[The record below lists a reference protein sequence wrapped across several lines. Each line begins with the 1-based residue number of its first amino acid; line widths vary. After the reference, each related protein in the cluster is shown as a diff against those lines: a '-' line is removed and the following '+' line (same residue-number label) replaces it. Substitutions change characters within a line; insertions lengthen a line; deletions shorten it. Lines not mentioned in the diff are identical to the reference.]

1 MTKNGFFVTGLVAL
15 VLAGAGCSRPAEELR
30 MRIQGSGSP
39 AVVFE
44 SGLGDSSDSWNPV
57 IREVAAWTRVVAYD
71 RAGLGESPPA
81 RAPRTARQ
89 IALELHQ
96 ALGKAEIAPPYVLV
110 GHSAGGFYVRVFANL
125 YPDEVA
131 ALVLVDPTP
140 EDFFQ
145 KVAAVQAPGEH
156 EKLAEQMERYVA
168 EASPGRKAEWEQLD
182 GLSAE
187 ARSAPLPAG
196 LPVTLL
202 TGMKLEPGRN
212 NPRVQALWLELH
224 RQWMAQGAAQA
235 GTAEHIVTRK
245 SGHYIHHDEPELVVE
260 AIRQAVE
267 RARQAG
273 RTGS

>member
-1 MTKNGFFVTGLVAL
+1 MRNNVFFVTGLVAL
-15 VLAGAGCSRPAEELR
+15 VLAFAGCSRPPEGLR
-30 MRIQGSGSP
+30 MHVQGSGSP
-39 AVVFE
+39 AVVLE
-44 SGLGDSSDSWNPV
+44 AGLGDASDSWDPV
-57 IREVAAWTRVVAYD
+57 IRKLAARTRVVAYD
-71 RAGLGESPPA
+71 RAGLGDSPPT

-89 IALELHQ
+89 NAQELHE
-96 ALGKAEIAPPYVLV
+96 ALGKAGITPPYVLA
-110 GHSAGGFYVRVFANL
+110 GHSAGGFYVRVFASL

-145 KVAAVQAPGEH
+145 KVAAVQSPDEH
-156 EKLAEQMERYVA
+156 QKLTEQMERHVA
-168 EASPGRKAEWEQLD
+168 DASPGRKAEWEQLD

-187 ARSAPLPAG
+187 VRSAPLPAG

-202 TGMKLEPGRN
+202 TGMKLEPGRS

-224 RQWMAQGAAQA
+224 RKWVAQA

-245 SGHYIHHDEPELVVE
+245 SGHYIHHDEPELVIE

-267 RARQAG
+267 KTRQAG
-273 RTGS
+273 RTGG